1 MSLFPLFVELAGRR
15 CLVLGGGDVA
25 TRKVDGLLAAAATV
39 TVISP
44 AVTPA
49 LAVLAA
55 ERRLEHV
62 VRGYVPGDLDGFAL
76 AFAATDDGAIN
87 AAVAAEGRRLGVWVN
102 AADDPTHCD
111 FILPSV
117 LRRGALTVAVS
128 TGGASPALARVV
140 REEIEACVPAGY
152 AALAD
157 VAGDVRRS
165 LRARR
170 HAPDAQT
177 WVRAL
182 DSEVRRLAAT
192 GQVAEA
198 RRRLLE
204 RLGAGVKRAGHVAL
218 VGAGPGDPGL
228 MTVRG
233 LALLRD
239 ADVIVYDRL
248 VDPRLLDEA
257 PTARRVYAGK
267 ASGDHALPQE
277 QINAILVHHAQRG
290 RRVVRLKGGD
300 PFVFGRGSEE
310 AEALAAAGV
319 AFEIVPGVSSAVAA
333 PAYAG
338 IPLTHRGLASSF
350 TVVTGHEAC
359 YGTAVDWRRL
369 SAPTETLVVLM
380 GLAALPQIA
389 RTLIAHGRASSTP
402 VAVVRAA
409 TTASQVTLTGR
420 LDDIAD
426 RAADVAPPA
435 VIVIGD
441 VVRLRERIRWFSE
454 LDEVQRPAIAHA

>member
-1 MSLFPLFVELAGRR
+1 MSLFPLFVELAGQR

-25 TRKVDGLLAAAATV
+25 TRKVDGLLAAGATV

-55 ERRLEHV
+55 RRRLEHV
-62 VRGYVPGDLDGFAL
+62 ARGYAPGDLDGFAL

-102 AADDPTHCD
+102 AADDPAHCD

-117 LRRGALTVAVS
+117 LRRGVLTVAVS

-170 HAPDAQT
+170 RAPDAQT

-182 DSEVRRLAAT
+182 DSEVRRLAAA

-204 RLGAGVKRAGHVAL
+204 RLGAA
-218 VGAGPGDPGL
+218 
-228 MTVRG
+228 
-233 LALLRD
+233 
-239 ADVIVYDRL
+239 
-248 VDPRLLDEA
+248 
-257 PTARRVYAGK
+257 
-267 ASGDHALPQE
+267 
-277 QINAILVHHAQRG
+277 
-290 RRVVRLKGGD
+290 
-300 PFVFGRGSEE
+300 
-310 AEALAAAGV
+310 
-319 AFEIVPGVSSAVAA
+319 
-333 PAYAG
+333 
-338 IPLTHRGLASSF
+338 
-350 TVVTGHEAC
+350 
-359 YGTAVDWRRL
+359 
-369 SAPTETLVVLM
+369 
-380 GLAALPQIA
+380 
-389 RTLIAHGRASSTP
+389 
-402 VAVVRAA
+402 
-409 TTASQVTLTGR
+409 
-420 LDDIAD
+420 
-426 RAADVAPPA
+426 
-435 VIVIGD
+435 
-441 VVRLRERIRWFSE
+441 
-454 LDEVQRPAIAHA
+454 